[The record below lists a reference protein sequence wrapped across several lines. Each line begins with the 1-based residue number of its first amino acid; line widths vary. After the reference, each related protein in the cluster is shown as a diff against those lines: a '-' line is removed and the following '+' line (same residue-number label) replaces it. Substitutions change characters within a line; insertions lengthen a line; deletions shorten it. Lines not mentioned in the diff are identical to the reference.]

1 MLFVKFNYDFPGI
14 EKMMQYCKQTYDF
27 LVKQLGEPT
36 TEKNTILITYNYEN
50 DYPEVIEGD
59 DHFLIKLRIESDDIH
74 MTYLQIAHE
83 LCHIFI
89 DDKVR
94 TNNFIEI
101 VCQKTAL
108 DVVECLGEA
117 PNSTNYVQRFKE
129 DALDLLK
136 LKYDNLDLKWVKE
149 QIIDLEQKDMPYED
163 RELKNLIAFKLKD
176 VLDEPNKFGLIT
188 WLNNYVNKYHSDNKI
203 PNEINFNN
211 FFEIIN
217 DYDQRLARLLDDLK

>member
-1 MLFVKFNYDFPGI
+1 MHFVRYNYDFPGI

-50 DYPEVIEGD
+50 NYPEVIEED
-59 DHFLIKLRIESDDIH
+59 DHFLIKLRIERDDIH

-108 DVVECLGEA
+108 DVVECVGEA
-117 PNSTNYVQRFKE
+117 PNSTNYVQGFK
-129 DALDLLK
+129 DYALDLLN
-136 LKYDNLDLKWVKE
+136 LNYDNLDLKWVKE
-149 QIIDLEQKDMPYED
+149 QIIDLEQKDKPFED